1 MKKVRTKPI
10 QLEKKSAMQILVWSN
25 NMNTM
30 WRVGISLVGPVSL
43 TIVTDERTARNVI
56 AQWKGYREL
65 ATSESADATAIGK
78 EYFDQEGEKV
88 QVING
93 FWISEKTGAMHES
106 VVSFY
111 YCEVVCIYIQVA
123 NDLPVP
129 NQTL

>member
-1 MKKVRTKPI
+1 
-10 QLEKKSAMQILVWSN
+10 
-25 NMNTM
+25 MNTM